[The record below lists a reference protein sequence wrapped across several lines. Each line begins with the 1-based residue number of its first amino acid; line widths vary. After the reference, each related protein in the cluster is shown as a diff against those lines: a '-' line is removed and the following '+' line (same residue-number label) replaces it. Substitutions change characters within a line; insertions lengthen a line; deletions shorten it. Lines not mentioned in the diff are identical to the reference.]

1 MRTIRYSLIFL
12 LLFSFSS
19 YAQENDFQL
28 WNTLNFKKKISKSY
42 YTDFKYGLRYRENAS
57 IISNQFFDFR
67 LKYRQNKKWSYALG
81 YRNIL
86 DYSFS
91 SEIDYKNRYYLD
103 LYYSKKIDRYFID
116 LRNRILTQ
124 NNRFSSKQVFRQKI
138 KLSYNI
144 RKTKLEPS
152 LAFEI
157 FYDFS
162 SSFYKL
168 RNSIA
173 LSYPINKKTDFSLVY
188 KTENEFNVAE
198 PNTLYIFEPKISY
211 RF

>member
-1 MRTIRYSLIFL
+1 M
-12 LLFSFSS
+12 
-19 YAQENDFQL
+19 
-28 WNTLNFKKKISKSY
+28 
-42 YTDFKYGLRYRENAS
+42 RYRENAS

-86 DYSFS
+86 DYSVS

-124 NNRFSSKQVFRQKI
+124 NNSFSSKQVFRQKI

-162 SSFYKL
+162 SSF
-168 RNSIA
+168 
-173 LSYPINKKTDFSLVY
+173 
-188 KTENEFNVAE
+188 
-198 PNTLYIFEPKISY
+198 IS
-211 RF
+211 